1 MEDETAVVIH
11 EDVKD
16 GEEGEEEEAA
26 ATMATDP
33 TTTTTRITRL
43 IGRIQSR
50 NWGTRRQ
57 IQ

>member
-33 TTTTTRITRL
+33 ATTRITRL